1 MTDDD
6 CPGEKGHK
14 EKIES
19 AAREIVR
26 RFGGN
31 AYAAA
36 IAVAATAALRGPPSK
51 GGENSAKSRRVK
63 MVDSKKRVL
72 ELGKKIRDANP
83 TLAQRDLAGAIVE
96 KNDPKVAVRYDRVL
110 TFISEL
116 EAEGQLPRA
125 QRRRNK

>member
-6 CPGEKGHK
+6 FPGEKGHK

-26 RFGGN
+26 RLGGN
-31 AYAAA
+31 ALAAA
-36 IAVAATAALRGPPSK
+36 LAVAALAASRETPSK
-51 GGENSAKSRRVK
+51 GGKNSAKSRRVK
-63 MVDSKKRVL
+63 MATSKERVR
-72 ELGKKIRDANP
+72 ELAKEIRSGNP
-83 TLAQRDLAGAIVE
+83 TLAQRELAVAIAE
-96 KNDPKVAVRYDRVL
+96 KKDPKVAVGYDRVL

-125 QRRRNK
+125 QRRRNT